1 MIKPFIRGLTCAV
14 VFALGPAM
22 HSQAHYPA
30 GVEGIKAATLPPP
43 GWYLRDYNY
52 LYWADDFPGGPPEF
66 DLFAYVQAPRVIWIS
81 PFQVFGGYY
90 GADVLVP
97 FVNTDIEIG
106 PFQQDDFGLGDV
118 FVEPITLSWH
128 AARYDLSVGYG
139 VWAPTGDFDPD
150 HFDNPGKGYWTHM
163 LTAGA
168 TWYFDEARTWALSAL
183 NRYEINHENPDT
195 DITPGQVWT
204 LESGISKTLGKFYD
218 VGVVGY
224 SQVQTTTDR
233 GSGADDG
240 KDSVFS
246 VGPEFNAFFPKLGL
260 FSSARYFYEIKSH
273 DRPEGHTVNVTL
285 TKMF

>member
-1 MIKPFIRGLTCAV
+1 MIRLLFRGLAFAV
-14 VFALGPAM
+14 VVAHCPVIQ
-22 HSQAHYPA
+22 SQAHYPA
-30 GVEGIKAATLPPP
+30 GVEGLKAATLPPP

-66 DLFAYVQAPRVIWIS
+66 DLFAYVQAPRVIWIT
-81 PFQVFGGYY
+81 PFEVFGGYY

-97 FVNTDIEIG
+97 FVRTDVEIG
-106 PFQQDDFGLGDV
+106 SFQEDAFGLGDL

-128 AARYDLSVGYG
+128 APRYDLSVGYG
-139 VWAPTGDFDPD
+139 IWAPTGDFDPD
-150 HFDNPGKGYWTHM
+150 HFDNPGKGFWTHM
-163 LTAGA
+163 LTAGG
-168 TWYFDEARTWALSAL
+168 TWYFDEARSWAGSLL

-204 LESGISKTLGKFYD
+204 VEGGVSRTLGKFYD
-218 VGVVGY
+218 LGVVGY
-224 SQVQTTTDR
+224 CQIQTTADR

-240 KDSVFS
+240 KDSAFA
-246 VGPEFNAFFPKLGL
+246 VGPEVNAFFPQLGL
-260 FSSARYFYEIKSH
+260 FASARYFYELHAH